1 MPNVWL
7 AFCLVATTAAA
18 LLAAVGSQEPNPSPT
33 PRAAGQDPPGQ
44 PARHPLE
51 GVYELRSR
59 VLNGKPDGNSSR
71 GYLAITRRHLFL
83 HVAAPGPDTSM
94 PLVRASARH
103 WKPEDEHVAMT
114 IQLGWF
120 TDKDGGL
127 HAEKPGSV
135 EKRRLELQ
143 QGGVRVVQDDRNWLE
158 FERVE

>member
-1 MPNVWL
+1 MPKVWP
-7 AFCLVATTAAA
+7 AFCLAAVTAAA
-18 LLAAVGSQEPNPSPT
+18 LLAAVGPQDPASP
-33 PRAAGQDPPGQ
+33 PKAQAAGQDPPGQ
-44 PARHPLE
+44 PPRHPLE

-71 GYLAITRRHLFL
+71 GFLAITRRHLFL
-83 HVAAPGPDTSM
+83 HLAAPGPDTSM
-94 PLVRASARH
+94 PLVRASVRQ

-127 HAEKPGSV
+127 HAEKPGGV

-158 FERVE
+158 FERIE